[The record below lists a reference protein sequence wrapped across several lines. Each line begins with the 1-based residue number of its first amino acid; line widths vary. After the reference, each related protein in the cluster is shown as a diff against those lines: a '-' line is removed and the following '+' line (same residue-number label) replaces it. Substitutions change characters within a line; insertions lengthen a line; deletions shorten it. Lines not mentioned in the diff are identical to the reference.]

1 MGTVAH
7 CAILQ
12 TLDNLVIKNWDYKY
26 HLADKDRQAE
36 QLSTA
41 SKLNGPLSGVVLQLI
56 SAPVTLS

>member
-12 TLDNLVIKNWDYKY
+12 TLDNLVDKVIKNWDYKY

-41 SKLNGPLSGVVLQLI
+41 SK
-56 SAPVTLS
+56 